1 MRKFIELHREKMLGV
16 LSGFDR
22 LRFRGTVRRWAY
34 PDGLGKLMGFL
45 KVRLTDF
52 DDFVQQTTGRFRAGV
67 ERMAEAA
74 GLPVQHLPS
83 PSVDKERL
91 VQDLL
96 AKRGPA
102 GPGVVAVLSAV
113 EMCRSFELHR
123 NREQKRVEVRSA
135 ARKCLHYYVYLQD
148 RQFGLSHVR
157 LQTWFPFSVHVLLNG
172 REWLAR
178 QMDRARLAYERA
190 DNCFPWIADFGR
202 AQRLA
207 DQQLRM
213 RWPRALNRLLRQ
225 AQPEFFRLFPE
236 ATYDPYWTVEQSEW
250 ATDVAFRSAEDLAEL
265 YSPCVRYALT
275 HFQSPD
281 VLRFLGQ
288 HTTAQGRVHGAF
300 RGEVQSDLKGRREGV
315 RIKHRVGANSLK
327 MYDKPNVLRVETTLN
342 QAGDLKVLR
351 PKADAPRG
359 KLVYQPLRKGVA
371 DLHRRAQLC
380 QAANGR
386 YLDALAA
393 ADAST
398 PLKVLLAPLSRP
410 VVEAGAGEAERGRRW
425 RALQPLGQDA
435 ELLAAASRGEWLM
448 KGFRNRELREVL
460 WGADPEDAGE
470 RRRRS
475 ARMGRLLRLLRA
487 HGLIYRIPQTQR
499 YQVTALGRK
508 VLPALSAARE
518 ATLDKL
524 LAA

>member
-1 MRKFIELHREKMLGV
+1 MRKFITLHQEKILGV

-34 PDGLGKLMGFL
+34 PAGLEKLMGFL
-45 KVRLTDF
+45 KVRLVDF
-52 DDFVQQTTGRFRAGV
+52 DDFVQQTTRRFRAGV
-67 ERMAEAA
+67 EEMAESA
-74 GLPVQHLPS
+74 GLAVRHIQS

-91 VQDLL
+91 VQDLR
-96 AKRGPA
+96 AQRDPA
-102 GPGVVAVLSAV
+102 EPGVVAVLSAV

-123 NREQKRVEVRSA
+123 NRESKRVEVRSA

-148 RQFGLSHVR
+148 RQFGLAHVR

-178 QMDRARLAYERA
+178 QMDRARLEYRRA

-207 DQQLRM
+207 DRQLRM
-213 RWPRALNRLLRQ
+213 RWPWALGKLLRQ
-225 AQPEFFRLFPE
+225 AQPEFWKLFPE
-236 ATYDPYWTVEQSEW
+236 ATYEPYWTVEQSEW
-250 ATDVAFRSAEDLAEL
+250 ATDVAFRSAEDLAGL
-265 YSPCVRYALT
+265 YPQCVRHALT

-281 VLRFLGQ
+281 VVRFLGKR
-288 HTTAQGRVHGAF
+288 TTVQGRVHGCF
-300 RGEVQSDLKGRREGV
+300 RGEVQSDLQVRREGV

-342 QAGDLKVLR
+342 QTGDLKVLR
-351 PKADAPRG
+351 PQGDAPRG
-359 KLVYQPLRKGVA
+359 KLAYQPLRKGVA

-380 QAANGR
+380 QAANER
-386 YLDALAA
+386 YLEALAA

-398 PLKVLLAPLSRP
+398 PLKELLAPLGRP
-410 VVEAGAGEAERGRRW
+410 VVEAREGEPERGRRW
-425 RALQPLGQDA
+425 RALQPLGEDA
-435 ELLAAASRGEWLM
+435 DLLAGVSRGEWLI

-460 WGADPEDAGE
+460 WGTDPEDAAE

-499 YQVTALGRK
+499 YQLTAFGRK

-518 ATLDKL
+518 ATLGAL